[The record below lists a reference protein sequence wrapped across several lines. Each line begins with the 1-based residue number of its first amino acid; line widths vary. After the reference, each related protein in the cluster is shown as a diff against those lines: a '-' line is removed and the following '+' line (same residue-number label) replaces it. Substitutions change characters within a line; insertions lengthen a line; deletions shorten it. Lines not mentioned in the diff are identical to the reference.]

1 MPHTI
6 GRVDTPITHRPA
18 ENAFVAQIDGALALC
33 AYRRDGDTLVLHHTE
48 VPRALQG
55 RGLAAALVQAALDWA
70 RAEQL
75 VVRPTCSYVAAYL
88 RRHPEQQDLLQ
99 PRASGAA

>member
-1 MPHTI
+1 M
-6 GRVDTPITHRPA
+6 DTPITHRPA
-18 ENAFVAQIDGALALC
+18 QHAFVAEIDGALALC

-48 VPRALQG
+48 VPPALQG

-70 RAEQL
+70 RAERL

-88 RRHPEQQDLLQ
+88 RRHPEQQDLLR
-99 PRASGAA
+99 PRPGGAA